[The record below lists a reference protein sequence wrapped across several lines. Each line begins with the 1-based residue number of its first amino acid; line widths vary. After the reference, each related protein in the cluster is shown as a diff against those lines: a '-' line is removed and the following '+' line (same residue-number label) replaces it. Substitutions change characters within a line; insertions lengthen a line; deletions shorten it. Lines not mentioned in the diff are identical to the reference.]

1 MYFYVE
7 YGVAL
12 ITKQMYPE
20 SVEKGKSRVTEM
32 LSPNGRVRR
41 EFSQHLMNV
50 CVPTEVLLFAWS

>member
-1 MYFYVE
+1 M
-7 YGVAL
+7 AL

-32 LSPNGRVRR
+32 LSPNGGVRR
-41 EFSQHLMNV
+41 QFSQSLMNV